1 MTKQTL
7 MISAAFVGLMS
18 VTPVMG
24 AGSLYTL
31 PLVSGSTE
39 TIAFGVNNKLEIT
52 GFALN
57 SSTTYEDG
65 FVGPASGTNY
75 TTFDDTSSPNTQ
87 ARAINKSGYI
97 TGITNATG
105 SGSTYIPFE
114 RTPNGTITNVTM
126 NGTAMNYLAQ
136 GINAKKLFTGSYYN
150 TSNVITG
157 YIGKNAAWKKDF
169 TLPGITTTAVAGRGM
184 DDNGDLTG
192 WYEDSSGNQHGFYYP
207 KGGTPV
213 TIDDTGGVTNPEGIN
228 NKGEISGLY
237 TDSSGNRHGFIYNIK
252 KQKFTELTIS
262 GSTYV
267 EVWGLNDKGVVAI
280 DGLDS
285 STGLFVGY
293 LYCPKASDCPGGAAR
308 TPQVPVL
315 HRPMHVPVQVP

>member
-1 MTKQTL
+1 MSKQAL
-7 MISAAFVGLMS
+7 MISAAFVNLLSAAPAM
-18 VTPVMG
+18 
-24 AGSLYTL
+24 AAASLYTL

-39 TIAFGVNNKLEIT
+39 TIAFGVSNKLDIT

-57 SSTTYEDG
+57 SSTGNEDG
-65 FVGPASGTNY
+65 FVGPADGSAY

-87 ARAINKSGYI
+87 ARAINASGYI
-97 TGITNATG
+97 TGIANATG
-105 SGSTYIPFE
+105 SSTSYIPFE
-114 RTPNGTITNVTM
+114 RTPDGTITNVTM
-126 NGTAMNYLAQ
+126 GGNPMNYLAQ
-136 GINAKKLFTGSYYN
+136 GINAKKQFTGSYYN
-150 TSNVITG
+150 SSSVITG
-157 YIGKNAAWKKDF
+157 YIGKNAKWKKDF

-184 DDNGDLTG
+184 NNKGDLVG
-192 WYEDSSGNQHGFYYP
+192 WYEDSTGAQHGFYYP

-237 TDSSGNRHGFIYNIK
+237 TDSSSNRHGFIYDIK
-252 KQKFTELTIS
+252 TQTFTELTVP

-285 STGLFVGY
+285 TSGLFVGY
-293 LYCPKASDCPGGAAR
+293 LYCPKASVCPGGAVRA
-308 TPQVPVL
+308 PQLPVL
-315 HRPMHVPVQVP
+315 HRPMHVPVQAP